1 MQTNSSHASEW
12 QSLSPAAQSLILMF
26 AASPV
31 WKMYGF
37 TKPDPQVLRA
47 AIAEAWQSASFTE
60 ADLREPER
68 VFPVLKELVR
78 KSLRVQ

>member
-1 MQTNSSHASEW
+1 
-12 QSLSPAAQSLILMF
+12 MF

-37 TKPDPQVLRA
+37 TKPDPQALRA
-47 AIAEAWQSASFTE
+47 AIAEAWQRAGFTD
-60 ADLREPER
+60 ADLSEPER

-78 KSLRVQ
+78 NSLRVN